1 MFDGMYNGARKHDAD
16 RKDVLERAWNIGVQK
31 IVLTVGTIF
40 DFPSAFKIANS
51 DERLYC
57 TVGCHPTRCGEFLVD
72 TYYFEKLC
80 TQIEEHRSKVIAIGE
95 IGLDYDRLHFCEPDV
110 QKQFFE
116 KQLELADKYD
126 LPLFLHCR
134 KAHADLCEIL
144 ERNKDKIRKGGVVHT
159 FDGTLEE
166 AKKLIAMGFHIG
178 VNGCSI
184 KTQENL
190 DVIKEIP
197 NDKLMIETDAPWC
210 EIRPTHASNKHV
222 KTVFELVKNKDKKKW
237 DKHVLVRGRNEP
249 VCVIQI
255 LEVISAIKNED
266 AEKLSEIFYQNT
278 LNVFFPEI
286 KEDEED

>member
-1 MFDGMYNGARKHDAD
+1 M
-16 RKDVLERAWNIGVQK
+16 
-31 IVLTVGTIF
+31 
-40 DFPSAFKIANS
+40 
-51 DERLYC
+51 
-57 TVGCHPTRCGEFLVD
+57 
-72 TYYFEKLC
+72 
-80 TQIEEHRSKVIAIGE
+80 
-95 IGLDYDRLHFCEPDV
+95 
-110 QKQFFE
+110 
-116 KQLELADKYD
+116 
-126 LPLFLHCR
+126 
-134 KAHADLCEIL
+134 CEIL

-178 VNGCSI
+178 INGCSI

-222 KTVFELVKNKDKKKW
+222 KTVFDMVKNKEKKKW
-237 DKHVLVRGRNEP
+237 DKNVLVRGRNEP

>member
-1 MFDGMYNGARKHDAD
+1 MK
-16 RKDVLERAWNIGVQK
+16 L
-31 IVLTVGTIF
+31 IV
-40 DFPSAFKIANS
+40 
-51 DERLYC
+51 
-57 TVGCHPTRCGEFLVD
+57 FLN
-72 TYYFEKLC
+72 Y
-80 TQIEEHRSKVIAIGE
+80 R
-95 IGLDYDRLHFCEPDV
+95 
-110 QKQFFE
+110 FFE

-134 KAHADLCEIL
+134 KAHEDLCEIL

-178 VNGCSI
+178 INGCSI
-184 KTQENL
+184 KSQENL

-222 KTVFELVKNKDKKKW
+222 KTVFDMVKNKEKKKW
-237 DKHVLVRGRNEP
+237 DKNVLVRGRNEP

-278 LNVFFPEI
+278 LDVFFPVI